1 MTAYAIAHIG
11 PGELHEEV
19 FTYMDRIQST
29 FAPFG
34 GHFLVHAT
42 PHEVLEGEWR
52 GGPVLV
58 SFPDLEAGRAWYRSA
73 AYQEILPLR
82 TRHLAGDI
90 ILVDGVPEGYD
101 AGATADRL
109 RAAQ

>member
-11 PGELHEEV
+11 PGEVNEEV
-19 FTYMDRIQST
+19 LTYMDRIQST

-34 GHFLVHAT
+34 GRFLVHFAQ
-42 PHEVLEGEWR
+42 HEVLEGEWH
-52 GGPVLV
+52 GSPVLV
-58 SFPDLEAGRAWYRSA
+58 SFPSLEAGRAWYESA

-101 AGATADRL
+101 AGATADGL
-109 RAAQ
+109 RKAR